1 MPKDIYYFRRERELA
16 LKKTLQVAESKSFVV
31 QADIMQRELESCLRR
46 EYTPENL
53 PLLLL
58 QALQYLPISKVLS
71 VAVNQVAE
79 VGQKNEKVCVNDI
92 DPDIQGSASP
102 DPVDTSISG
111 PMRTEAAF
119 VLPQHTTETG
129 ELKPQLKLLLSHFDI
144 PYDVEEL
151 WDSAKEM
158 ELFSL
163 VSQKFQSIFMEQQ
176 RLQMFPDY
184 EAGIAKAD
192 NLGLAGPRMTLKKRA
207 NWISFIKG
215 LHQCDYDQVWE
226 NIYSNINL
234 CQNKNMKDDD
244 LSMKQNGNDLSQ
256 VNLSQHAN
264 GPLKQIQETGYNYA
278 MTLQLL
284 GLDDGTEPSDRNPV
298 LMRGAYL
305 SFLYLRHLQIRELQ
319 RICLG
324 ILNYFRSVE
333 RTLTINTSGLTLV
346 SGKLVPTM
354 EDSSWVNMAKGGL
367 GTLQGLGA
375 HHYVHETPAEHKV
388 HGIQFMEF
396 SEVENQDDYYST
408 EAGCIHTQDQQ
419 GVHVMYEEALSD
431 LKELEAELLLVASH
445 YIEKERGRNDGIR
458 HSRVTK
464 WAASQ
469 RVARTGDGPMQVW
482 TDLLCCAVLY
492 DTWTW
497 EAALLENK
505 CQLLDSYFEA
515 YQHTLDPEER
525 FALAQVMTDIVHWRP
540 RFDLSHLYFI
550 KAYQEECTCLRL
562 HLQLVRGILTQ
573 QIECQREYV
582 QRIWR
587 EDHLDNSNTFEL
599 PLNIVCKQLIS
610 TNNSCPASKNVYLLE
625 FHPSLSLVA
634 LIPKALEHLFQEAC
648 HACRP
653 TSASGLASLERHV
666 LQLALGLWLTPA
678 TPEACYSAQL
688 QKDLFS
694 AKVMGDPFLVGEIGL
709 LAFKSAADEGQ
720 KEGQDSHVLLLE
732 MFSKLL
738 ELLTLRHRLI
748 EMSLESAHVAR
759 LYKELAR
766 EMGFE
771 EFHLYLRPVHFE
783 FASHRN
789 RADQPPSVFI
799 TSLLEDSGRV
809 DRYFPTALVLA
820 ISEVDDNQVGKFS
833 FYTKEAILKLLLHSG
848 VENIQVTLACQAAQK
863 NALMVAVQQ
872 VYFYH
877 TPQGSCP
884 ANVKEISSNL
894 RNHGGMGPTRRRHS
908 RIVNGID
915 GSLIAPTLEVPDTL
929 THSPERFQATKR
941 APEAFVSIQLEKVG
955 LRDMMLNA
963 FLLKKQTMADRM
975 KIPIFLFVLGQVKE
989 AGAQRGHQHHG
1000 RQQEDPE
1007 VRVHLPPRPLEE
1019 ERRLQAVSVA
1029 VAPADRI
1036 PGVSTSGRGA
1046 SSPSKARDGYGP
1058 CPCTSDGRRSEGC
1071 PEAPPGSDS
1080 GS

>member
-1 MPKDIYYFRRERELA
+1 MGKSNPPNLVTQEDLTVYTKWLVCH
-16 LKKTLQVAESKSFVV
+16 LQS
-31 QADIMQRELESCLRR
+31 LRTVHQ
-46 EYTPENL
+46 Y
-53 PLLLL
+53 L

-92 DPDIQGSASP
+92 DPDVQGSASP

-119 VLPQHTTETG
+119 VLPQHTTEIG

-176 RLQMFPDY
+176 RLQTFPDY

-207 NWISFIKG
+207 NWISFITIKPKCDPWQRKLLTKLKERRRTDALLQLQAKFLKISNPERVMQVLQDHAAKIVMLAPHHPSFVASQG

-256 VNLSQHAN
+256 INLSQHAN
-264 GPLKQIQETGYNYA
+264 GPLEQIQEMGYNYA

-305 SFLYLRHLQIRELQ
+305 SFLYLRHLRIRELQ

-367 GTLQGLGA
+367 GTSQGLGA

-445 YIEKERGRNDGIR
+445 YIEKERGHKVGSQPKSGQDWG
-458 HSRVTK
+458 
-464 WAASQ
+464 WAHAGVD
-469 RVARTGDGPMQVW
+469 RF
-482 TDLLCCAVLY
+482 AVLS
-492 DTWTW
+492 DIWTW

-505 CQLLDSYFEA
+505 RQLLDSYFEA

-525 FALAQVMTDIVHWRP
+525 FALAQVMTDIVHRRP
-540 RFDLSHLYFI
+540 RFDLSHPYFV
-550 KAYQEECTCLRL
+550 KAYREECTCLRL

-573 QIECQREYV
+573 QIERQREYV

-587 EDHLDNSNTFEL
+587 EDHLDNSNTFGL

-610 TNNSCPASKNVYLLE
+610 INNSCPASKNVYLLE

-634 LIPKALEHLFQEAC
+634 FIPKALEHLFQEAC
-648 HACRP
+648 RAYRP

-709 LAFKSAADEGQ
+709 LAFKSAADEGRKQ
-720 KEGQDSHVLLLE
+720 GQDSHVLLLE

-748 EMSLESAHVAR
+748 EMSLESAHLAR
-759 LYKELAR
+759 LYKELAW

-783 FASHRN
+783 FASHRD
-789 RADQPPSVFI
+789 RADQPPPVFI

-809 DRYFPTALVLA
+809 DRYSPTALVLA
-820 ISEVDDNQVGKFS
+820 ISEVDDNQIGKFS

-848 VENIQVTLACQAAQK
+848 VENMQVTLACQATQK

-884 ANVKEISSNL
+884 ANVEEISSNL
-894 RNHGGMGPTRRRHS
+894 RNHGGMGPTRRRQS

-915 GSLIAPTLEVPDTL
+915 GSLIAPTPKVPATL

-941 APEAFVSIQLEKVG
+941 MKLEKS
-955 LRDMMLNA
+955 REML
-963 FLLKKQTMADRM
+963 
-975 KIPIFLFVLGQVKE
+975 
-989 AGAQRGHQHHG
+989 
-1000 RQQEDPE
+1000 
-1007 VRVHLPPRPLEE
+1007 
-1019 ERRLQAVSVA
+1019 
-1029 VAPADRI
+1029 
-1036 PGVSTSGRGA
+1036 
-1046 SSPSKARDGYGP
+1046 
-1058 CPCTSDGRRSEGC
+1058 
-1071 PEAPPGSDS
+1071 
-1080 GS
+1080 